1 MISKG
6 SPHFWPV
13 LLGASLLCGILVAEL
28 SLSVRRESQT
38 WDEACHIYSGYS
50 YWIRADFGMN
60 PEHPPLVKLLAAVPL
75 LGMSLRTPTLQG
87 RDFKVEAFLDG
98 RDFLYSNNADA
109 ILFRAR
115 MAVTLFTLL
124 LALLVFFAAREMFGT
139 GAAFIALLLFVFEPT
154 VLAHG
159 ALVTT
164 DMGVTCFFFATV
176 YAFYRYVE
184 RPSPWRLVVVGIA
197 AGLALASKHSAILLA
212 PILVLLAATEILFR
226 FEAKPFSQKAQSR
239 SNLAMRYGV
248 SISLITLVA
257 VAILWSTYGFHLQMR
272 PAGLKMNPPLAQ
284 FAGVV
289 KHPTE
294 VRAVLA
300 IARWHI
306 LPTPYLYGLMDVQ
319 RVTDSSATYVLG
331 KVYPRGQ
338 WFYFPVAFS
347 IKESLPMLLLLLL
360 LPLALW
366 RRKRWDWRKA
376 AFLAVPPTCYF
387 VVAMFS
393 GLDIGIR
400 HILPV
405 FPFIVVLAAAVAWTL
420 CQQHRAWASVV
431 AALLIFHVVS
441 SVRAFPTYL
450 AYSNELWGGPSNTYK
465 WLTDSN
471 VDWGQQLK
479 ATSRYLQQYGIT
491 NCWFAY
497 FATPAAD
504 PNYYGIPCKP
514 LPTIATMWL
523 QPLPDVPQQIDG
535 TVLVSAGV
543 LSGYE
548 LGPGELNPYQQ
559 FQKLRPIAEI
569 QDGVFVFNGHFDV
582 PLASALNHVGEVWHL
597 AEASDLNGAL
607 SEAQASVA
615 ADPDSLR
622 ANAILGDMLMATG
635 QRDAAR
641 QAYARALSLT
651 SSLQPEYRQYWS
663 DILHKDLAAR

>member
-6 SPHFWPV
+6 SLHFWPV
-13 LLGASLLCGILVAEL
+13 FLGVFFLCGILIAEL

-50 YWIRADFGMN
+50 YWTRADFGMN
-60 PEHPPLVKLLAAVPL
+60 PEHPPFVKLLAAFPL
-75 LGMSLRTPTLQG
+75 LGMSLRTPALQG

-115 MAVTLFTLL
+115 MAVSLLTLL
-124 LALLVFFAAREMFGT
+124 LALLVFFAAREMFST

-154 VLAHG
+154 ILANG

-164 DMGVTCFFFATV
+164 DMGVTCFFFATI
-176 YAFYRYVE
+176 YAFYRYVK
-184 RPSPWRLVVVGIA
+184 RPSRWRLIVAGLA

-212 PILVLLAATEILFR
+212 PVLILLAALEIFFR
-226 FEAKPFSQKAQSR
+226 FDVKSFSERPVPRLTLALR
-239 SNLAMRYGV
+239 SVGSLCIITFIAMTV
-248 SISLITLVA
+248 
-257 VAILWSTYGFHLQMR
+257 LWSSYGFHLQMR

-289 KHPTE
+289 KHPAE

-319 RVTDSSATYVLG
+319 RVTDSTATYVLG

-338 WFYFPVAFS
+338 WFYFPVALS
-347 IKESLPMLLLLLL
+347 VKETLPIILLLLL

-366 RRKRWDWRKA
+366 LRKRLDRRKA
-376 AFLAVPPTCYF
+376 AFLLVPPAFYF

-420 CQQHRAWASVV
+420 AQQHRAWAYVV
-431 AALLIFHVVS
+431 AAFLIFHVVS
-441 SVRAFPTYL
+441 SLRSFPAYL

-479 ATSRYLQQYGIT
+479 ATSHYLQQHGIK

-523 QPLPDVPQQIDG
+523 QPLPDVPQHIDG

-548 LGPGELNPYQQ
+548 LGPGELNPYAQ
-559 FQKLRPIAEI
+559 FRKLRPVAEI
-569 QDGVFVFNGHFDV
+569 QDGVFVYNGHFDV
-582 PLASALNHVGEVWHL
+582 PLASALNHVGKVWHL
-597 AEASDLNGAL
+597 AGAGDLNGAL
-607 SEAQASVA
+607 GEARASVT

-622 ANAILGDMLMATG
+622 AYAILGDMLMATG
-635 QRDAAR
+635 QPDAAH
-641 QAYARALSLT
+641 QAYARALDLT
-651 SSLQPEYRQYWS
+651 SNLQPEYRQYWS